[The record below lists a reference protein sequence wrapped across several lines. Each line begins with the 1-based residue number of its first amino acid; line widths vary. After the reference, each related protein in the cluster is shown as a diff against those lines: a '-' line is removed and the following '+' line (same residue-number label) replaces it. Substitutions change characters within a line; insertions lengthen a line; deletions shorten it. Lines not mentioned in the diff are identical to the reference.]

1 MASRRQ
7 ILAAGAGA
15 ALAGLGGAAAYRLM
29 PAPEPPSPPATDPNG
44 RLLWRNWSGIQ
55 SCYPAAR
62 LAPADEAELA
72 DVIAKTPTPIRVV
85 GAGHSFMPLVPT
97 AGTLVSLDRMSG
109 VIAHDE
115 KALTA
120 LVRAGTRLGDL
131 GPALATIGQEM
142 PNLPDINKQSL
153 GGALGTGTHGTGQGL
168 KAIHGE
174 VESFR
179 LVTASGNIL
188 DCSAQSNSDIFHA
201 ALVGLGAFGIIT
213 QANLINRP
221 LVRLEKRVYLADW
234 RETAADWDRLKNS
247 NRNVEFYVLPFTG
260 KAAVITGN
268 PTTRPVSPRGP
279 DEDTETLYDLKR
291 LRDLFGFAPGLRKWV
306 AGLALDQI
314 PPEEIV
320 DEGWKLLSNERPV
333 RFNEMEFHLPA
344 ENQIA
349 ALIAVI
355 EAIEKYRSD
364 VFFPVEVR
372 TIAAD
377 EAWLSPFYRRESG
390 SIAVHAYYKEDYSFF
405 FSIIEPILRQHGGR
419 PHWGKLN
426 TVSGDDFAA
435 LYPRWKDAMEVRQ
448 SLDPS
453 GKFLNDY
460 LKKVMLNG

>member
-1 MASRRQ
+1 MTSRRQ
-7 ILAAGAGA
+7 ILAAGAGM
-15 ALAGLGGAAAYRLM
+15 ALAGLGGTAAYRLM
-29 PAPEPPSPPATDPNG
+29 PAPEPPSPPAIDANG
-44 RLLWRNWSGIQ
+44 KLLWRNWSGIQ
-55 SCYPAAR
+55 SCYPSAR
-62 LAPADEAELA
+62 SAPADEAELA
-72 DVIAKTPTPIRVV
+72 DLIAKTPSPIRVV

-97 AGTLVSLDRMSG
+97 PGTLVSLDRMSG
-109 VIAHDE
+109 VVSHNPQT
-115 KALTA
+115 LTA

-131 GPALATIGQEM
+131 GPALAAIGQEM

-153 GGALGTGTHGTGQGL
+153 GGALGTGTHGTGKGL

-179 LVTASGNIL
+179 LVTASGGIL
-188 DCSAQSNSDIFHA
+188 DCSAQSNPDIFYA

-213 QANLINRP
+213 QANLVNRP

-234 RETAADWDRLKNS
+234 PETAADWDKLKS
-247 NRNVEFYVLPFTG
+247 ANRNVEFYVLPFTG

-268 PTTRPVSPRGP
+268 PTARPVLPRGP

-291 LRDLFGFAPGLRKWV
+291 LRDLFGFAPGLRRFV

-314 PPEEIV
+314 PPEDIV

-344 ENQIA
+344 DNQIA
-349 ALIAVI
+349 ALIEVI
-355 EAIEKYRSD
+355 EAIEKYRPD

-405 FSIIEPILRQHGGR
+405 FSIIEPILRRHGGR

-426 TVSGDDFAA
+426 TLTGGDFAA
-435 LYPRWKDAMEVRQ
+435 LYPRWKDAMAVRQ

-453 GKFLNDY
+453 GKFLNEY
-460 LKKVMLNG
+460 LKMVMLNG